1 VSEEMTDGQVPR
13 GSLVHIG
20 LCVPDLDHGVA
31 WYRDVLGFEVLA
43 GPTELT
49 ADAGEEGAAAADVF
63 GPDFRR
69 VRMAHLIGA
78 NGAALEM
85 FEFVE
90 PRQEPRADGFHP
102 LRVGVSHLCVL
113 ALEIEETAARIVATG
128 GRQTT
133 AIWATIPGKPYRF
146 VWCED
151 PFGNAVELY
160 SHPHGEV
167 FGGADR

>member
-1 VSEEMTDGQVPR
+1 MSEVTDGQVPC

-20 LCVPDLDHGVA
+20 LCVPDIEHGVA
-31 WYRDVLGFEVLA
+31 WYRDVLGFHVLVA
-43 GPTELT
+43 PVELT
-49 ADAGEEGAAAADVF
+49 ADAGEEGAAAGDVF

-85 FEFVE
+85 FEFIE
-90 PRQEPRADGFHP
+90 PRQEPRSDGFNP

-113 ALEIEETAARIVATG
+113 APDIEEMAARIVAQG

-133 AIWATIPGKPYRF
+133 KIWATVPGGPYRF

-167 FGGADR
+167 FGVAGR